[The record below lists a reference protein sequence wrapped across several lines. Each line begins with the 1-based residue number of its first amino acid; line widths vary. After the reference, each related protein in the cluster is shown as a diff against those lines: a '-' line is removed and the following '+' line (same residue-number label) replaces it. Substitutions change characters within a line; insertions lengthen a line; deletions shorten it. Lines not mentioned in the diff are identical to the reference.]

1 VARGM
6 RRRLGQLA
14 FVALL
19 LAAGLA
25 PLAPSSR
32 ERAAPVADF
41 PGWPT
46 TFEGRMLTP
55 VEAAPE
61 DSFFARDFPG
71 RIARFTDGR
80 RQIVVRWVSE
90 PTRRLHPAA
99 HCFAGTGY
107 AITPLPLRHAADG
120 ALMGCFAARKGATR
134 LRVCEILRDAAGRS
148 WADVSAWYWSAL
160 LSPARGAWWS
170 YVIVEPS
177 LDPGAN
183 GDAVAYSERR

>member
-1 VARGM
+1 MRGLI
-6 RRRLGQLA
+6 RRLA

-25 PLAPSSR
+25 PLAPTSR
-32 ERAAPVADF
+32 ERAAPAADF
-41 PGWPT
+41 PGWPA
-46 TFEGRMLTP
+46 TFEGRPLTAIA
-55 VEAAPE
+55 AAPE

-71 RIARFTDGR
+71 KIARFTDGR

-107 AITPLPLRHAADG
+107 AVTPLPLQRAADG
-120 ALMGCFAARKGATR
+120 ALMGCFAARKSGSL
-134 LRVCEILRDAAGRS
+134 LRVCEILRDATGRS

-160 LSPARGAWWS
+160 LSPARAAWWS
-170 YVIVEPS
+170 YVIVEPT
-177 LDPGAN
+177 LDPGAQP
-183 GDAVAYSERR
+183 ATIAYSERR